1 MNPELLPFNY
11 LELAF
16 IAVYMLSLVAVG
28 WWAYRARRDS
38 TLKDFYLAGNGIGFI
53 ALLLTLYATQY
64 SGNTLF
70 GFSGRAYHIGY
81 SWAMSIHFMTAI
93 VVFYLAFA
101 PKLHAYARRHSFITP
116 TDYLDHRFQSPA
128 INLLATL
135 LMVVAISNYLLA
147 QLMAM
152 GRALEG
158 LTDKVDPAQAYT
170 WGVVSLALIIV
181 IYETLGGFR
190 AVVWTDVMQGS
201 VLLVGFVILLVMVF
215 LQFGS
220 LESATKKLW
229 AEELAA
235 KDEAQSAKQARQS
248 DLPVQK
254 PGFFKKPGF
263 SGADSELKQLAAE
276 SAGAKPAYKIKE
288 SRVGPPSSERSR
300 EWFSYIL
307 AVGIGGA
314 LYPQAIQ
321 RIYAARSATTLRR
334 SLAVMA
340 FLPLTT
346 TLVALIV
353 GIVGAANFPGL
364 EGAQSDKILTVIC
377 HQIQATTLGR
387 WLVVVLFSGILAA
400 IMSTADSVLLSIS
413 SMLSKDIYGRFLA
426 PHANERQIT
435 KLGKR
440 CSWVIISIVAPLAIY
455 FGLREDTSLVKLL
468 DRKFDLL
475 LQLAPAFI
483 IGIHWRRMRAGPV
496 FAGMAAGLVVAL
508 PIAFLTERGKLYGI
522 HPGLYGLAVNL
533 LISCGGSLL
542 PEGAARECVKEPVT
556 ESETP

>member
-11 LELAF
+11 IELAF

-101 PKLHAYARRHSFITP
+101 PKLHAHARRHSFITP
-116 TDYLDHRFQSPA
+116 TDYLDYRFQSPA

-158 LTDKVDPAQAYT
+158 LTDKVDPAQAYI
-170 WGVVSLALIIV
+170 WGVLSLALIIV

-235 KDEAQSAKQARQS
+235 KHEAQGTEAQQH
-248 DLPVQK
+248 
-254 PGFFKKPGF
+254 
-263 SGADSELKQLAAE
+263 LAAE

-288 SRVGPPSSERSR
+288 SRVGPPSPERSR

-377 HQIQATTLGR
+377 HQIQSTTLGR

-426 PHANERQIT
+426 PHADQRQIT

-496 FAGMAAGLVVAL
+496 FAGMAAGLIVAL

-542 PEGAARECVKEPVT
+542 PEGAAREGAAEHVI
-556 ESETP
+556 ESKTL